1 MFEQLNSLMV
11 QYHVWAILA
20 TLFMLAFIIK
30 LVLDG
35 LKEAGVVKPDKA
47 GKWNIAINSLIGV
60 LTFLFQ
66 FFNQQILLTD
76 AQGAAEVIAP
86 KVTFVFL
93 SILATK
99 GVHELL
105 KWVLGQPDDVT
116 PPDAGEKPVIDAIGP
131 EALAAGVQP
140 GISPGTTVQPVGRA
154 DMHLVPNAHK
164 RTGNEEP
171 PELNYEDLGDNGM
184 PPGQIAA

>member
-1 MFEQLNSLMV
+1 MFDQLNSLMV

-20 TLFMLAFIIK
+20 TIFMLAFIIK

-47 GKWNIAINSLIGV
+47 GKWNIALNSAIGI
-60 LTFLFQ
+60 LTFVFQ

-86 KVTFVFL
+86 KVTFVL
-93 SILATK
+93 VTILATK
-99 GVHELL
+99 AVHELL
-105 KWVLGQPDDVT
+105 KWVLGQKDEET
-116 PPDAGEKPVIDAIGP
+116 PPDAAEKNLPDAIGP
-131 EALAAGVQP
+131 EAMRQ
-140 GISPGTTVQPVGRA
+140 GISPGVTVQPMGFVPQGGPQ
-154 DMHLVPNAHK
+154 LVQAHK

-171 PELNYEDLGDNGM
+171 PELEYEELSNV
-184 PPGQIAA
+184 A